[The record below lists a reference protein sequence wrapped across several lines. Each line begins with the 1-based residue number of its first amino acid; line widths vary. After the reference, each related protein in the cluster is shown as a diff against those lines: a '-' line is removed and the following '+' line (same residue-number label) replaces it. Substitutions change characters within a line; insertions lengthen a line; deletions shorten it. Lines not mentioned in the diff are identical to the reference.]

1 MAPATLFPD
10 LATGFAE
17 KMAGALESRRVEDLS
32 ADEVAA
38 AIFACSFLRSL
49 LSMARR
55 SIEATL
61 REGVDAR
68 AFADRYEPAVTEVDR
83 VTDLTERVAERART
97 GDLPV
102 LAQEFL
108 ADFRAL
114 GEDLAGFRQF
124 LAEAVAKAK
133 APLPPIDLGRVQE
146 AQAAYDRGSTRP
158 FRKGAESHQPG

>member
-17 KMAGALESRRVEDLS
+17 KMAGALESHQVEDLT
-32 ADEVAA
+32 ADEVSA
-38 AIFACSFLRSL
+38 AIFTCSFLRTL

-55 SIEATL
+55 SVEATL

-68 AFADRYEPAVTEVDR
+68 AFAARYEPAVIELGR
-83 VTDLTERVAERART
+83 VTAVAERVAERAQAD
-97 GDLPV
+97 DLPA

-146 AQAAYDRGSTRP
+146 AQAAYDRGAMRP
-158 FRKGAESHQPG
+158 FRKGAESQQTG